1 MITVA
6 NFEQS
11 FIDMTSHEMRN
22 PLSAIVQCADSIAA
36 SLTGFDCSKGIDL
49 IMSKDDV
56 ESNLD
61 AAQTIALC
69 AQHQT
74 RIIDDVL
81 TLSKL
86 DSSLL
91 HITPVECQPAVV
103 VENSLKIFDGE
114 LRKNDVELRL
124 VGTWQF
130 IEIGNLCANSSSRI
144 SKSLIQI
151 SAWIGSSSIRH
162 EYSKSS
168 LIC

>member
-1 MITVA
+1 
-6 NFEQS
+6 
-11 FIDMTSHEMRN
+11 MTSHEMRN

-36 SLTGFDCSKGIDL
+36 SLGQLDGSNGNNLTLSKEL
-49 IMSKDDV
+49 V

-91 HITPVECQPAVV
+91 HITPVECQPAIV
-103 VENSLKIFDGE
+103 VENSLRIFDGE
-114 LRKNDVELRL
+114 LRKNGVELKF
-124 VGTWQF
+124 VCKF
-130 IEIGNLCANSSSRI
+130 CAYTVSI
-144 SKSLIQI
+144 LI
-151 SAWIGSSSIRH
+151 
-162 EYSKSS
+162 KMV
-168 LIC
+168 